1 MKNIVPRKNEIKMVK
16 MPVSAMTCKK
26 PSNCH

>member
-1 MKNIVPRKNEIKMVK
+1 MKNSNSKKVKIKMVK